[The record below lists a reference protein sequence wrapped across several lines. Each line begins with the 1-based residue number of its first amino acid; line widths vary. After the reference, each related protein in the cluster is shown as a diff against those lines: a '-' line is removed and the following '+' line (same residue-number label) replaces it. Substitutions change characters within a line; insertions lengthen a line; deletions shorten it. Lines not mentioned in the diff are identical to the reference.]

1 MALID
6 EIAFHINAGKG
17 GNGVVRWRHEKGKEM
32 SGPSG
37 GNGGKGGDVYIR
49 GISDI
54 GALARYRNKKVFSS
68 EDGGDGMKD
77 SCHGKDGKDLYIDFP
92 IGSVI
97 KNLETGEKFYLDK
110 VDQVELILKGGRG
123 GVGNEFFKSS
133 INTSPTEF
141 TLGEKGE
148 DAEILVELEMIADC
162 GLVGLPNAGKSSLL
176 NALTAAH
183 AKVGSYQFT
192 TLEPNLGEMHGH
204 IIADIPGLIEGAS
217 EGKGLGDKFLKH
229 IRRTRLLVHL
239 ISAENA
245 DLLSTYKTVRE
256 ELLKFDKELGEKKE
270 IVVLSKIDELDSG
283 LIEEKM
289 AELMTLGKDVFAVS
303 VLDDKSL
310 KSFKDNLSKILTK
323 LKK

>member
-6 EIAFHINAGKG
+6 EIQFHINAGKG
-17 GNGVVRWRHEKGKEM
+17 GNGVVRWRHEKGKEL

-54 GALARYRNKKVFSS
+54 GALARYRNKKNFSS
-68 EDGGDGMKD
+68 ENGQDGMKD
-77 SCHGKDGKDLYIDFP
+77 SCHGKDGGDLYIDFP

-97 KNLETGEKFYLDK
+97 KNLETGEKFFLDK
-110 VDQVELILKGGRG
+110 VDQTELILKGGRG

-133 INTSPTEF
+133 KNTSPTEF
-141 TLGEKGE
+141 TLGVSGE
-148 DAEILVELEMIADC
+148 EADFLVELEMIADC

-176 NALTAAH
+176 NMLTAAH
-183 AKVGSYQFT
+183 AKVGSYEFT
-192 TLEPNLGEMHGH
+192 TLEPNLGEMHGS

-229 IRRTRLLVHL
+229 IRRTRLIVHL
-239 ISAENA
+239 ISAQNE
-245 DLLSTYKTVRE
+245 DLIGTYKTVRE
-256 ELLKFDKELGEKKE
+256 ELVKFDKELGEKKE
-270 IVVLSKIDELDSG
+270 IVVLSKIDEIDF
-283 LIEEKM
+283 EEIKKKM
-289 AELMTLGKDVFAVS
+289 ELLMTTGRDVFAVS
-303 VLDDKSL
+303 ILDDKSL
-310 KSFKDNLSKILTK
+310 KSFKDNLSKILIK